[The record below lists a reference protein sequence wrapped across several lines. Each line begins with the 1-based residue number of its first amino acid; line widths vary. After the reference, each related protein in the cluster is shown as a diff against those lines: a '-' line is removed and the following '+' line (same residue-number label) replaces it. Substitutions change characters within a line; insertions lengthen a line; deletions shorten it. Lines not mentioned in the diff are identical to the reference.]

1 MKVIVL
7 HISFLLRQNNKFQL
21 GDDIVC
27 DFIYLIRVVKLISN
41 ISGKIKDVIM
51 FNKCCDALSNK
62 LI

>member
-1 MKVIVL
+1 MKVIVF
-7 HISFLLRQNNKFQL
+7 HISFLSRQNDKFQL

-51 FNKCCDALSNK
+51 FNK
-62 LI
+62 

>member
-27 DFIYLIRVVKLISN
+27 DFIYLIRIVKLISN
-41 ISGKIKDVIM
+41 ISGQIKDVIM
-51 FNKCCDALSNK
+51 FNK
-62 LI
+62 